1 MKTKVQEIKEWAD
14 LSSEVKTIL
23 ERVDINRADLVLTIG
38 EEVNIPYFKGVITEK
53 MVHEISSYEQ
63 SEENKE
69 ALYKTSSEGDKLI
82 IHFLKGAFE

>member
-14 LSSEVKTIL
+14 LSPDVKTIL
-23 ERVDINRADLVLTIG
+23 ERVDINREDLVLTIG
-38 EEVNIPYFKGVITEK
+38 EVLSIPYFSGAITEK
-53 MVHEISSYEQ
+53 MVNEISTYEQ

-69 ALYKTSSEGDKLI
+69 ALYKTSREEGKLI